1 MKANVLL
8 YLGAL
13 CGLSACQPDQP
24 PATRAPVTLAVVE
37 GDVGRGKQ
45 VYLDEC
51 VKCHQLALGK
61 NAKGPQL
68 LRIYGAKAAGLADYT
83 RYSAA
88 LKQSNWTWD
97 AATLDRYLADPKQAM
112 PNTKMLYDGLPAQ
125 ADRQA
130 VIAYL
135 STLR

>member
-1 MKANVLL
+1 MKANTLL
-8 YLGAL
+8 YLGVL
-13 CGLSACQPDQP
+13 CGLCGCQPDQP
-24 PATRAPVTLAVVE
+24 PATRAPVTLAVIA

-45 VYLDEC
+45 VYADEC
-51 VKCHQLALGK
+51 QKCHQLALGK
-61 NAKGPQL
+61 NNKGPQL

-135 STLR
+135 STIR